1 MKFKSKIKEQRGSI
15 TLFVLVSIMFFVIVL
30 VGLYVN
36 SNYKIQKQQKEIEK
50 IQKSYNKEDM
60 NELYEE
66 TYNKYINTENSIN
79 NIL

>member
-1 MKFKSKIKEQRGSI
+1 MKFKSKIKEQKGSI

-50 IQKSYNKEDM
+50 IQKTYNKVDI

-66 TYNKYINTENSIN
+66 TYNKYMNTENTIN
-79 NIL
+79 NNL

>member
-1 MKFKSKIKEQRGSI
+1 MKFKSKIKEQKGSI

-36 SNYKIQKQQKEIEK
+36 SIYKIQKQQKEIEK
-50 IQKSYNKEDM
+50 IEKNYNKVDI

-66 TYNKYINTENSIN
+66 TYNEYINAENLIDN
-79 NIL
+79 NL

>member
-1 MKFKSKIKEQRGSI
+1 MRFKSKIKEQRGSI
-15 TLFVLVSIMFFVIVL
+15 TLFVLVSIMFFIIVL

-50 IQKSYNKEDM
+50 IQKNYNTENID
-60 NELYEE
+60 ELYEK
-66 TYNKYINTENSIN
+66 TYNKYINTENVIN

>member
-1 MKFKSKIKEQRGSI
+1 MKFKSKIKEQKGSI

-36 SNYKIQKQQKEIEK
+36 SSYKIQKQQKEIEK
-50 IQKSYNKEDM
+50 IQKNYNKENI

-66 TYNKYINTENSIN
+66 TYNKYMYTENQI
-79 NIL
+79 I